1 MQPEGELGADHS
13 VPSHAHQANHT
24 FGSTTSG
31 QNSVSKKTLLK
42 DSFGVKEER
51 QSSGSQTFRMQSV
64 LGLVLELLVIVVVTS
79 RILIQEVKQ
88 FGVGICIPG
97 NLYFVKDVG
106 VGGHHS

>member
-13 VPSHAHQANHT
+13 VPSHAHQGNHI

-31 QNSVSKKTLLK
+31 QDSVSKKTLLK

-79 RILIQEVKQ
+79 SDSDSGSQQ